1 MEFLEEFIKIRNY
14 GSHLIQQICLFN
26 KHLNVAQGMGI
37 SASNFCGAMNFRF
50 NAAMGGGV
58 FTCSASGYKIANCP
72 YSPLCGVASS
82 SFLHHG
88 NLYMDMLY

>member
-37 SASNFCGAMNFRF
+37 SASNFCEQWISDLMQQWEEE
-50 NAAMGGGV
+50 
-58 FTCSASGYKIANCP
+58 
-72 YSPLCGVASS
+72 
-82 SFLHHG
+82 FLLVQHQAIK
-88 NLYMDMLY
+88 